1 MIKRKDKEFLF
12 GGTVLNILVSLNKI
26 KLTVMELWN
35 IQMVED
41 MRVNIRMD

>member
-1 MIKRKDKEFLF
+1 MIKRMDKVFLF